1 MFSFWFEAVC
11 VCFLKKVFKSPN
23 KMLFLT
29 KCPEDLDIALA
40 RLAGPVSFL
49 AAASGKTA
57 LSTSLLSN
65 CEKLEALEVKL
76 FISELFPEAKSCS
89 GCQLPP

>member
-1 MFSFWFEAVC
+1 
-11 VCFLKKVFKSPN
+11 
-23 KMLFLT
+23 MLFLT

-40 RLAGPVSFL
+40 RLAGPASPAIAAVAFL
-49 AAASGKTA
+49 AAASGNTA

>member
-1 MFSFWFEAVC
+1 MGQHYEQNGSYHA
-11 VCFLKKVFKSPN
+11 KG
-23 KMLFLT
+23 MLFLT

-40 RLAGPVSFL
+40 RLVGPASPALL

>member
-1 MFSFWFEAVC
+1 MRLFAYAF
-11 VCFLKKVFKSPN
+11 FLKKSPN

-40 RLAGPVSFL
+40 RLAGPASPAIAVAFL

-76 FISELFPEAKSCS
+76 FISELFPEAKSSS

>member
-1 MFSFWFEAVC
+1 
-11 VCFLKKVFKSPN
+11 
-23 KMLFLT
+23 MLFLT
-29 KCPEDLDIALA
+29 KCPDDLEIALA
-40 RLAGPVSFL
+40 RLAGPASPAVTVALL
-49 AAASGKTA
+49 AAASGNTA

-76 FISELFPEAKSCS
+76 FTSEPFPEAESCS

>member
-1 MFSFWFEAVC
+1 MLLE
-11 VCFLKKVFKSPN
+11 KKVSQSPN

-29 KCPEDLDIALA
+29 KCPEDLEIALA
-40 RLAGPVSFL
+40 RLAGPASPANAVALL

-57 LSTSLLSN
+57 FSTSLLSN

-76 FISELFPEAKSCS
+76 FISELFPEAESCS